1 MRISSSEIADILERH
16 GVSGDA
22 GALQDAYRKRLG
34 QRLMA
39 RDAARALAAAIAA
52 GGWIVI
58 AVVLVICLVGLLLA
72 SPFGSFFTD
81 ESAGPDTLSPSAA
94 MARLNTEL
102 DEKLSEMQAS
112 GGYDRL
118 EVEGGPP
125 GWTEVFSVFAAKT
138 AAGPDARPV
147 SILDEE
153 NMERLRTVFWDM
165 TKLTTAESEVEHPAS
180 GDAEAWTETILTVTI
195 TPRTPDDMRV
205 FYSFDGEQNAML
217 DELLTAESFEVW
229 EELLAGSSGE
239 IVSVALSQVGNRG
252 GQPYWSWYGFPSRV
266 SWCACFV
273 SWCANE
279 CGYIDAG
286 VIPKF
291 AACVQGSQW
300 FKNEDLWRG
309 KTYTPR
315 PGDVIFFDWDNL
327 GSSGPQDGIPD
338 HVGLVERVENGVVYT
353 IEGNAGDRCIQTSYP
368 VGHYEIYG
376 YGTPNY

>member
-1 MRISSSEIADILERH
+1 M
-16 GVSGDA
+16 
-22 GALQDAYRKRLG
+22 
-34 QRLMA
+34 
-39 RDAARALAAAIAA
+39 
-52 GGWIVI
+52 
-58 AVVLVICLVGLLLA
+58 
-72 SPFGSFFTD
+72 
-81 ESAGPDTLSPSAA
+81 
-94 MARLNTEL
+94 
-102 DEKLSEMQAS
+102 
-112 GGYDRL
+112 
-118 EVEGGPP
+118 
-125 GWTEVFSVFAAKT
+125 
-138 AAGPDARPV
+138 
-147 SILDEE
+147 
-153 NMERLRTVFWDM
+153 
-165 TKLTTAESEVEHPAS
+165 
-180 GDAEAWTETILTVTI
+180 
-195 TPRTPDDMRV
+195 
-205 FYSFDGEQNAML
+205 
-217 DELLTAESFEVW
+217 
-229 EELLAGSSGE
+229 AGSSGE

-291 AACVQGSQW
+291 ATCVQGSQW
-300 FKNEDLWRG
+300 FKNEGLWQR

-368 VGHYEIYG
+368 VGHHEIYG